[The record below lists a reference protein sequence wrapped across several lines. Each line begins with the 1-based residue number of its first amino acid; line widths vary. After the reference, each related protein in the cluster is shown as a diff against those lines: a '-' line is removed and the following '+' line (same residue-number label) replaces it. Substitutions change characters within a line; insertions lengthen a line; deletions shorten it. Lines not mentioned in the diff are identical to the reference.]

1 MPEAR
6 LNLAQATI
14 HLALAPKSNAVLAAV
29 ETALADVRA
38 GRTGTVPAH
47 LRDSHYP
54 GAKKLGHGS
63 PGGYRYPHDF
73 PGRVVAQQYAPDPVV
88 GREYYSPSGLG
99 VERVASE
106 RLAGLREVLRGDR
119 GVVPEDAASG
129 FRPPCKPA
137 PPLTRSSRSSLR
149 RKRVTDVL
157 TGGQV
162 AALIAAVAFALLML
176 ALTYVVL
183 KLSKTVEETQRLVA
197 GLTDKTVPLLG
208 EVTTSVT
215 HVNKE
220 LVRVDAI
227 TANVQSMTGNVSALT
242 SLFAATLGSPI
253 IKVAAFS
260 YGVRSVAAKRSEKDV
275 TKRVREELKASK
287 RSRR

>member
-1 MPEAR
+1 
-6 LNLAQATI
+6 
-14 HLALAPKSNAVLAAV
+14 
-29 ETALADVRA
+29 
-38 GRTGTVPAH
+38 
-47 LRDSHYP
+47 
-54 GAKKLGHGS
+54 
-63 PGGYRYPHDF
+63 
-73 PGRVVAQQYAPDPVV
+73 
-88 GREYYSPSGLG
+88 
-99 VERVASE
+99 
-106 RLAGLREVLRGDR
+106 
-119 GVVPEDAASG
+119 
-129 FRPPCKPA
+129 
-137 PPLTRSSRSSLR
+137 
-149 RKRVTDVL
+149 VL

-197 GLTDKTVPLLG
+197 GITDKTVPLLG

-215 HVNKE
+215 HVNRE

-260 YGVRSVAAKRSEKDV
+260 YGVRSVAHKRQEKDV
-275 TKRVREELKASK
+275 NKRVRAELKSQK
-287 RSRR
+287 GRR